1 MRSVKVLLLTVNI
14 AIVVI
19 VAATIG
25 YTARNGMENQI
36 QTSLDVYKDTLY
48 VGYDNAVEYQVQNV
62 ISLLQGI
69 YDRQLA
75 GELTEEEAKKE
86 AIAYVKALRYG
97 DDDSGYFWI
106 DDLDYV
112 LVAHPILE
120 DQEGENRYEL
130 EDQNGVKIIQ
140 EILKTVQSSKE
151 GGFNEFYFTKSDG
164 VTVAP
169 KRTYSMMFEPWGWAV
184 STGHY
189 IDDMEKVYTAQEK
202 DMNGH
207 LQKQIKTSNL
217 CVAVMLLLAVLITI
231 LYAQFFT
238 KPLKKIRDLA
248 GRLSACDFSAPLNMK
263 GKNEFAQTAQTLD
276 HAQNILQ
283 SYIHDV
289 SRQLH
294 EMAEGNFTVTSE
306 VEYQG
311 EFQEIHQSLETIVSS
326 MNQTLLQINQA
337 AEQVAL
343 GAGQVSVGT
352 QQLASATVQQAASV
366 EEVSNRMA
374 HITSQAQQNS
384 QNAEQASNCAILTK
398 QYIDTGMQKMDE
410 LTEAIQGISEASDSI
425 EKIIKTIDDIAFQTN
440 ILALNAAVEAARA
453 GESGKGFS
461 VVADEVRNL
470 AQKSAESAGTT
481 QELIENCMHAV
492 HRGTQVAKD
501 TAEALNAIVEE
512 NLTTQG
518 LIAEIAADSHVQ
530 AEESKCVN
538 SEIGVIS
545 SVTQTN
551 SATVEQSAASSQE
564 LSQQAEMMKELVN
577 QFTLN

>member
-1 MRSVKVLLLTVNI
+1 MKSVKILLLSVNI

-25 YTARNGMENQI
+25 LTARNGMKNQI
-36 QTSLDVYKDTLY
+36 QTSLDIYRETLY
-48 VGYDNAVEYQVQNV
+48 EGYDNSLEYQAQNV
-62 ISLLQGI
+62 ITLLQSIYEKQLSGI
-69 YDRQLA
+69 
-75 GELTEEEAKKE
+75 LTETEAKQQ
-86 AIAYVKALRYG
+86 AITYVKSLRYG

-106 DDLDYV
+106 DDLNYV

-120 DQEGENRYEL
+120 DQEGQNRYDL
-130 EDQNGVKIIQ
+130 EDQNGVMIIQ
-140 EILKTVQSSKE
+140 EILKTVQNSEK

-169 KRTYSMMFEPWGWAV
+169 KRAYSVMFEPWGWV
-184 STGHY
+184 ISTGNY
-189 IDDMEKVYTAQEK
+189 IDEMEEVYAAQEK
-202 DMNGH
+202 IMNEQ
-207 LQKQIKTSNL
+207 LDRQVQISNL
-217 CVAVMLLLAVLITI
+217 CVAVMLVLSIFISI
-231 LYAQFFT
+231 LFAQFFT
-238 KPLKKIRDLA
+238 KPLRKIRDLA
-248 GRLSACDFSAPLNMK
+248 SRMSDCDFSKSLNMK

-276 HAQNILQ
+276 YAQSKLQ

-289 SRQLH
+289 SRQLQ
-294 EMAEGNFTVTSE
+294 EMASGNFTVTSE
-306 VEYQG
+306 VEYHG
-311 EFQEIHQSLETIVSS
+311 EFQKIQTSLETIVSS
-326 MNQTLLQINQA
+326 MNQTLKQINQS

-343 GAGQVSVGT
+343 GAGHVSTGT

-366 EEVSNRMA
+366 QEVSHRMEN
-374 HITSQAQQNS
+374 ISSQAQQNS
-384 QNAEQASNCAILTK
+384 QNAEQASNCAMLTK
-398 QYIDTGMQKMDE
+398 QYIDTGMQKMSE
-410 LTEAIQGISEASDSI
+410 LTEAIQDISEASDSI
-425 EKIIKTIDDIAFQTN
+425 EKIIKNIDDIAFQTN

-453 GESGKGFS
+453 GAAGKGFS
-461 VVADEVRNL
+461 VVADEVRSL
-470 AQKSAESAGTT
+470 AQKSADSASIT

-512 NLTTQG
+512 NLTTQA

-545 SVTQTN
+545 MVTQTN
-551 SATVEQSAASSQE
+551 SSTVEQSAASSEE

-577 QFTLN
+577 QFTLK

>member
-1 MRSVKVLLLTVNI
+1 MKSVKVLLLSVNI

-19 VAATIG
+19 VALTIG
-25 YTARNGMENQI
+25 LTARNGMKNQI
-36 QTSLDVYKDTLY
+36 QTSLDFYRETLY
-48 VGYDNAVEYQVQNV
+48 EDYDNSLEYQTQNV
-62 ISLLQGI
+62 LTLLQSI
-69 YDRQLA
+69 YDKQLA
-75 GELTEEEAKKE
+75 GILTETEAKQQ
-86 AIAYVKALRYG
+86 AITYVKSLRYG
-97 DDDSGYFWI
+97 DGDTGYFWI

-120 DQEGENRYEL
+120 EQEGQNRYDL

-140 EILKTVQSSKE
+140 EILKTAQDSDE

-169 KRTYSMMFEPWGWAV
+169 KRAYSRLFEPWGWV
-184 STGHY
+184 ISTGNY
-189 IDDMEKVYTAQEK
+189 IDDLEKIYTVQEK
-202 DMNGH
+202 KMNEQ
-207 LQKQIKTSNL
+207 LDKQIQISNL
-217 CVAVMLLLAVLITI
+217 CVAVMLLLSVFISI

-238 KPLKKIRDLA
+238 KPLRKIRDLA
-248 GRLSACDFSAPLNMK
+248 NRLADCDFSRSLNMK

-276 HAQNILQ
+276 FAQNKLQ

-289 SRQLH
+289 SRQLQ
-294 EMAEGNFTVTSE
+294 EMANGNFTVTSE
-306 VEYQG
+306 VNYHG
-311 EFQEIHQSLETIVSS
+311 EFQEIQTSLETIVSS

-343 GAGQVSVGT
+343 GAGHVSADT

-366 EEVSNRMA
+366 QEVSHRMEN
-374 HITSQAQQNS
+374 ISSQAQQNS
-384 QNAEQASNCAILTK
+384 QNAEQASNCAMLTK
-398 QYIDTGMQKMDE
+398 QYIDTGMQKMGE
-410 LTEAIQGISEASDSI
+410 LIEAIQDISEASDSI
-425 EKIIKTIDDIAFQTN
+425 EKIIKNIDDIAFQTN

-453 GESGKGFS
+453 GAAGKGFS
-461 VVADEVRNL
+461 VVADEVRSL
-470 AQKSAESAGTT
+470 AQKSADSAGVT
-481 QELIENCMHAV
+481 QELIENCMRAV

-512 NLTTQG
+512 NLTTQA

-545 SVTQTN
+545 MVTQTN
-551 SATVEQSAASSQE
+551 SATVEQSAASSEE
-564 LSQQAEMMKELVN
+564 LSQQAEMMKTLVN